1 METNNINS
9 DLDSFDEESHEE
21 AIKEIQKNGK
31 RIESIEQEIV
41 MIMDAIKELKNSI
54 NLKSEKITEKDYEL
68 KKEKIKELCEA
79 KRLCRKKQYE
89 LAKKSVSIAQR

>member
-1 METNNINS
+1 MKKLLS
-9 DLDSFDEESHEE
+9 
-21 AIKEIQKNGK
+21 
-31 RIESIEQEIV
+31 
-41 MIMDAIKELKNSI
+41 
-54 NLKSEKITEKDYEL
+54 KDYEL